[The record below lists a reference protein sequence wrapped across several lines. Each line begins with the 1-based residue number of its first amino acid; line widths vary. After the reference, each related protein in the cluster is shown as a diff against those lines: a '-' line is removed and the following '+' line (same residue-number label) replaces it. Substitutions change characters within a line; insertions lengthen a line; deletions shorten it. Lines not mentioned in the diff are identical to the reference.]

1 MAMRP
6 PGPKGLPVVGSTGQY
21 ARDPFRFM
29 DAVRDAYGDI
39 ARFDLGG
46 ERTYM
51 LTDPA
56 DVERVLLTEEGEYR
70 KPEFQAD
77 ALGELLGT
85 GLILSEGDLW
95 RRMRELS
102 GPAFRSDRLSSL
114 VPTMVSHTQAMT
126 ERWDDGNRIAIE
138 PEMARV
144 TVAIIT
150 EAMFG
155 DDLGRERV
163 RRVQENLEPLG
174 RRFEP
179 DPIRF
184 LLPDWV
190 PTPGNRSY
198 RASIGVLEDVLSEVL
213 AERGSNPQGGDLLS
227 ILVRAREEGAID
239 ETQVRDEL
247 MTMLLAGH
255 DTTALTLTYAWWLLG
270 THPQVEARLHEEFE
284 SVLGGE
290 PPETARQVREL
301 QYAGWVLNEAM
312 RLYPPV
318 YTMFRQANRDVT
330 LAGYEVEAGSML
342 MLPQWAIHRDP
353 RWFDDPE
360 RFDPE
365 RWEPERAAD
374 RPRFSFFPFGG
385 GSRSCIGRQLSM
397 LEAKAILA
405 TVASEHR
412 LEPLDDRAFDLRA
425 SLTLHP
431 GERIEMGV
439 HDR

>member
-1 MAMRP
+1 MAVRP
-6 PGPKGLPVVGSTGQY
+6 PGPKGVPVMGATGHY

-39 ARFDLGG
+39 ARFELGR
-46 ERTYM
+46 EWTYM
-51 LTDPA
+51 LTNPA
-56 DVERVLLTEEGEYR
+56 DVERVLLTEEGDYR
-70 KPEFQAD
+70 KPEFQTD
-77 ALGELLGT
+77 ALGELLGS
-85 GLILSEGDLW
+85 GLILSEGELW

-102 GPAFRSDRLSSL
+102 SPAFRTDRLASL
-114 VPTMVSHTQAMT
+114 VPTMVGHTQAMT
-126 ERWDDGNRIAIE
+126 ERWGDGNRIAIE

-150 EAMFG
+150 DAMFG

-174 RRFEP
+174 KRFEP

-184 LLPDWV
+184 LLPDWL
-190 PTPGNRSY
+190 PTSGNRAY
-198 RASIGVLEDVLSEVL
+198 RASIDVLEGVLEDVVS
-213 AERGSNPQGGDLLS
+213 ERGSNPEGGDLLS
-227 ILVRAREEGAID
+227 ILVRAREEGLID
-239 ETQVRDEL
+239 DTQVRDEL

-255 DTTALTLTYAWWLLG
+255 DTTALTLTYAWWLVG
-270 THPQVEARLHEEFE
+270 THPHVEERLREEFE

-290 PPETARQVREL
+290 PPETAREL
-301 QYAGWVLNEAM
+301 RNLEYTGWVLNEAM

-330 LAGYEVEAGSML
+330 LAGYDIEEGAML

-360 RFDPE
+360 TFDPDRWDPE
-365 RWEPERAAD
+365 RRAERH
-374 RPRFSFFPFGG
+374 RFSFFPFGA
-385 GSRSCIGRQLSM
+385 GSRSCIGRQLSLM
-397 LEAKAILA
+397 EAKVILA
-405 TVASEHR
+405 TVASEYR
-412 LEPLDDRAFDLRA
+412 LEPLDDVGFDLRA

-431 GERIEMGV
+431 KELIEMRV
-439 HDR
+439 RDR